1 VISICLRHIATLAIT
16 ASLLAGCAMPHRVA
30 VSNTG
35 APQYK
40 QIDISYRIPGSHR
53 ALVRDS
59 SDVVKV
65 SSADEAEPTVAT
77 LKIEYPHPDN
87 KPELARAT
95 LRIAGKSS
103 ATDSPSLV
111 NRVRSS
117 ISWLP
122 GNEPPAKVRTT
133 DDEVWIFDFPREQL
147 DLMLFDLAQTGFFED
162 QTRHEGLAWLSIAID
177 RGRMAKTWTT
187 EARLDDIVNR
197 VQREGRRISR

>member
-1 VISICLRHIATLAIT
+1 MAIT
-16 ASLLAGCAMPHRVA
+16 ALLLAGCAIPHRVA

-40 QIDISYRIPGSHR
+40 QIDISYRIPASHH
-53 ALVRDS
+53 ALVRNS
-59 SDVVKV
+59 SEILKV
-65 SSADEAEPTVAT
+65 SSPAEAEPTIAT
-77 LKIEYPHPDN
+77 LKVEYPHPDN
-87 KPELARAT
+87 NPELARAT

-103 ATDSPSLV
+103 VTDSPSLV
-111 NRVRSS
+111 SRVRSS

-133 DDEVWIFDFPREQL
+133 DDEVWVLDFPRQQL

-162 QTRHEGLAWLSIAID
+162 QTRHEGLAWLSISID
-177 RGRMAKTWTT
+177 RGHMAKTWTT